1 VLCKVKNYYKTHQ
14 KKLNPGVGGA
24 AFSTSFSVQGVA
36 TFDGEGRGTVYGRA
50 VSINPPS
57 SLTLWIEGASSEK
70 FSYEFFY
77 KIGDDGEITTW
88 LVPGSFK
95 GTFLTG
101 RRAIY
106 PAQTFTIPKK
116 TLSVGPLRTAFSS
129 LRSDTRHQ
137 DAGDRGGPHVQ
148 LGCLL

>member
-1 VLCKVKNYYKTHQ
+1 VFCKVRNYYKTYQ
-14 KKLNPGVGGA
+14 NKLNPGVGGA

-50 VSINPPS
+50 ASINPPS

-101 RRAIY
+101 YLPGPDIHDPQENAFRR
-106 PAQTFTIPKK
+106 T
-116 TLSVGPLRTAFSS
+116 SE
-129 LRSDTRHQ
+129 
-137 DAGDRGGPHVQ
+137 DR
-148 LGCLL
+148 LLIFAV